1 MTESKIYQV
10 VYCFKRNRVGER
22 RGGPHWLQEWF
33 LLKCPV
39 VGIGSVAEARRLIKE
54 QKQELGPKASRFQ
67 PVIIGET
74 NGDFEGMDC
83 DSLFGVHAIGC
94 RDAREEE
101 FPDMLL
107 DNETEED
114 GQNYV
119 PTMLRDKKYA
129 K

>member
-1 MTESKIYQV
+1 MTESEGFQV

-22 RGGPHWLQEWF
+22 RGGVHWLQEWF

-39 VGIGSVAEARRLIKE
+39 VGINSLAEARALIE
-54 QKQELGPKASRFQ
+54 EFKQGLGSKASRFQ

-74 NGDFEGMDC
+74 NRDFEGIDC
-83 DSLFGVHAIGC
+83 DNLFGVHAIGC
-94 RDAREEE
+94 RDAHEEE

-107 DNETEED
+107 DNGTEEEF
-114 GQNYV
+114 YR
-119 PTMLRDKKYA
+119 LRSHQKYA